1 MNIPSVFW
9 LVPFAS
15 LVALGMAF
23 FFFRK
28 MMGEDEGTPRMKEI
42 ALYVRKGAM
51 AYLWQQYKVVGIV
64 FVVLC
69 ALFAF
74 MAYGL
79 NVQNPWVPFAFL
91 TGGLFSGLAGFF
103 GMKTAT
109 YASARTAN
117 ALTNN
122 DIKTVRDLVMLSD
135 SDLKNLKGFLPL
147 LDTLITDTY
156 DKALWSEAMVSI
168 DNKELLELWRK
179 ALVKPKVWLNLLAS
193 WGLSYDACMEFVA
206 IAGREELYQTKD
218 NSPLIVGK
226 KYKVL
231 SNAWILTSN
240 EGKKSI
246 IKKGIV
252 VQTD

>member
-1 MNIPSVFW
+1 M
-9 LVPFAS
+9 
-15 LVALGMAF
+15 
-23 FFFRK
+23 
-28 MMGEDEGTPRMKEI
+28 
-42 ALYVRKGAM
+42 
-51 AYLWQQYKVVGIV
+51 
-64 FVVLC
+64 VVLIIIIVVLFVIC
-69 ALFAF
+69 LMALSGKKKYRERVNELQKIVDKKNNEISQLQSKVKELEKEVVKQRQLITPTPSSDPISVNPVRTGSAKEAF
-74 MAYGL
+74 
-79 NVQNPWVPFAFL
+79 
-91 TGGLFSGLAGFF
+91 
-103 GMKTAT
+103 
-109 YASARTAN
+109 
-117 ALTNN
+117 
-122 DIKTVRDLVMLSD
+122 
-135 SDLKNLKGFLPL
+135 LKNLKGFLPL
-147 LDTLITDTY
+147 LDNLITDTY